1 MQIKQSSASTVAGL
15 IKKKFVCF
23 IKLSYLFTGSKIL
36 LNLAVYNFAPMII
49 II

>member
-23 IKLSYLFTGSKIL
+23 IKLSHLFTDSKTL
-36 LNLAVYNFAPMII
+36 LKTAVYNSAPMII